1 MNPKLELTMIVAV
14 ITLVCSTAPP
24 LALVPRRIK
33 WTHWLIVGIYA
44 LVGVEGFRFLIVYCV
59 NHSKFVALFSQPNIA
74 NLSPGS
80 MQVTAL
86 AYSLTSLLFCLAAL
100 RLGRLRKW
108 AGTVFSWLALP
119 VSALYPMIMATAFLP
134 SAPAFTVQWATYLL
148 LLASLLSI
156 LFYRSP
162 G

>member
-1 MNPKLELTMIVAV
+1 MADPMKKQIPQT
-14 ITLVCSTAPP
+14 STAATNGSPSPAGPQPRAP

-86 AYSLTSLLFCLAAL
+86 AYSLKNNFPEVAEIL
-100 RLGRLRKW
+100 RAHGAK
-108 AGTVFSWLALP
+108 
-119 VSALYPMIMATAFLP
+119 
-134 SAPAFTVQWATYLL
+134 
-148 LLASLLSI
+148 
-156 LFYRSP
+156 
-162 G
+162 